1 MSTAE
6 RLRAEGRNEGRTEGR
21 IEGKIEGK
29 QQSLLR
35 LATQRFGKV
44 PEAARQRVGAATE
57 ADLDRWM
64 DRLLV
69 ARSIADLLN

>member
-6 RLRAEGRNEGRTEGR
+6 RLREEGRTEGR
-21 IEGKIEGK
+21 REGRIEGK

-35 LATQRFGKV
+35 LATQRFGTL
-44 PEAARQRVGAATE
+44 PEAARQRVNVACE

-64 DRLLV
+64 DRLLS
-69 ARSIADLLN
+69 ARSVAVLFA